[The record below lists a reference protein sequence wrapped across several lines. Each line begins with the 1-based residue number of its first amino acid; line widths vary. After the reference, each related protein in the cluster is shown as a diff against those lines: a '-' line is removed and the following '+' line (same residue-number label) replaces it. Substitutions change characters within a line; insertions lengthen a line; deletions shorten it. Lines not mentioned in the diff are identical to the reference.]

1 MMRHRGASLAEAT
14 SSNRSRSETLKRLF
28 GYIAGFWQLKA
39 VLVLIV
45 LTTVLDIMSPAIIG
59 SIIDM
64 VKGIATGETLE
75 PGSGIEGFVYRILTP
90 VATWYVGVS
99 GSDPVKGP
107 LLIFSVSLVFIAL
120 VTGIFNFIQ
129 RYTTTI
135 VGQSATFNMRDDMY
149 NSLLEQ
155 SFSFYDRQRTGQL
168 MARAT
173 GDINMLGRFYQMG
186 VRMLVSSVLLLVLV
200 LYSLLSIN
208 PTLTLISVTVIPF
221 VFLATREYSKRI
233 GPLWAAVREQNG
245 IITSVLQENL
255 AGVRVVRG
263 FSREEHEEE
272 KFSAELQGF
281 FDMNITM
288 ARIRA
293 FFMPLA
299 TFISSIGFV
308 LIIWYGGGQV
318 ITGALTVGSLVA
330 FYFYLA
336 RLMRPVRMIGFMTSM
351 IVRALAAGNRVFDI
365 IDAEVEVH
373 DKEDAVGVPEIEGR
387 LTFQDVW
394 FSYDGTN
401 MVLKDIDLDVQP
413 GQTIAILGATGS
425 GKSSIINLIPRFY
438 DVSEG
443 SIKLDGTDLRDL
455 KIKSLRGTIGI
466 VRQEPFIFSTTLR
479 ENIAYGVQ
487 NASLNDIREAAKRA
501 KIDDFIHGLPDGYD
515 TKVGERGVTLS
526 GGQKQ
531 RVAIARALL
540 KNPKILIMDDSTSS
554 VDTQTEYEIQQALD
568 ELLEDRTTFIITQ
581 RLSSI
586 KKADYIIVLDDGEI
600 SEEGTH
606 DTLIANDGI
615 YSKLYD
621 TQISGVADGR
631 GA

>member
-1 MMRHRGASLAEAT
+1 MSTEEAT
-14 SSNRSRSETLKRLF
+14 SSNRSRSETLRRLF
-28 GYIAGFWQLKA
+28 GYILGFWQLKV
-39 VLVLIV
+39 VLALIV
-45 LTTVLDIMSPAIIG
+45 LTTILDILSPAIIG

-64 VKGIATGETLE
+64 VKVMATGGTLE
-75 PGSGIEGFVYRILTP
+75 PGSGIEGFAYNILTP
-90 VATWYVGVS
+90 AASWFIAVAGA
-99 GSDPVKGP
+99 DPLKGT

-120 VTGIFNFIQ
+120 ITGLFNFIQ
-129 RYTTTI
+129 RYATTI
-135 VGQSATFNMRDDMY
+135 VGQRATFNMRDDMY

-155 SFSFYDRQRTGQL
+155 SFSFYDQQRTGQL

-173 GDINMLGRFYQMG
+173 GDINMLGRFFQMG
-186 VRMLVSSVLLLVLV
+186 VRMLLSSVLLLVLV
-200 LYSLLSIN
+200 LYSLISIN
-208 PTLTLISVTVIPF
+208 MTLTLISVTVIPF
-221 VFLATREYSKRI
+221 VFLATREFSRRI

-245 IITSVLQENL
+245 VITSVLQENL

-263 FSREEHEEE
+263 FSREEYEEE
-272 KFSAELQGF
+272 KFSTELQEF

-299 TFISSIGFV
+299 TFISSVGFV

-318 ITGALTVGSLVA
+318 ITGVLTVGSLVA

-351 IVRALAAGNRVFDI
+351 VVRALAAGNRVFDI

-373 DKEDAVGVPEIEGR
+373 DKEDAAEVSELQGR
-387 LTFQDVW
+387 ITLEDVW
-394 FSYDGTN
+394 FSYDGDN

-413 GQTIAILGATGS
+413 GQTVAILGATGS

-438 DVSEG
+438 DVSQG

-487 NASLNDIREAAKRA
+487 NASLSDIREAAKRA
-501 KIDDFIHGLPDGYD
+501 KINDFIEGLPDGYD

-586 KKADYIIVLDDGEI
+586 KKADYIIVLEDGEI

-606 DTLIANDGI
+606 DQLITNNGI
-615 YSKLYD
+615 YRKLYE
-621 TQISGVADGR
+621 TQISEVSEGR

>member
-14 SSNRSRSETLKRLF
+14 SSNRSRSETLKRLL

-90 VATWYVGVS
+90 VASWYIAAT

-120 VTGIFNFIQ
+120 VTGIFNFVQ
-129 RYTTTI
+129 RYATTI
-135 VGQSATFNMRDDMY
+135 VGQRATFNMRDDMY

-155 SFSFYDRQRTGQL
+155 SFSFYDQQRTGQL

-173 GDINMLGRFYQMG
+173 GDINMLGRFFQMG
-186 VRMLVSSVLLLVLV
+186 VRMFLSSVLLLVLV
-200 LYSLLSIN
+200 LYSLASIN
-208 PTLTLISVTVIPF
+208 PTLTLISVIVIPF
-221 VFLATREYSKRI
+221 VFIATREYSKRI

-245 IITSVLQENL
+245 VITSVLQENL

-272 KFSAELQGF
+272 KFSAELQEF

-318 ITGALTVGSLVA
+318 IAGALTVGSLVA
-330 FYFYLA
+330 FYFYLT

-373 DKEDAVGVPEIEGR
+373 DKEDAVEVSEIEGR

-438 DVSEG
+438 DVSKG

-455 KIKSLRGTIGI
+455 KIKSLRGIIGI

-479 ENIAYGVQ
+479 ENIAYGVES
-487 NASLNDIREAAKRA
+487 ATTEGIEEAAKQA
-501 KIDDFIHGLPDGYD
+501 KIHEFIASLPDGYD

-540 KNPKILIMDDSTSS
+540 KNPKILILDDSTSS
-554 VDTQTEYEIQQALD
+554 VDTKTEYEIQRALD
-568 ELLEDRTTFIITQ
+568 QLLENRTTFVITQ

-586 KKADYIIVLDDGEI
+586 KKADYIIVLEDGQVA
-600 SEEGTH
+600 EEGSH
-606 DTLIANDGI
+606 DHLLELNGI
-615 YSKLYD
+615 YRKLYD
-621 TQISGVADGR
+621 TQIT
-631 GA
+631 GATGGAF

>member
-1 MMRHRGASLAEAT
+1 MMRHRGASLAEAS
-14 SSNRSRSETLKRLF
+14 SSNRSRSETLKRLL

-45 LTTVLDIMSPAIIG
+45 LTTVLDILSPAIIG

-64 VKGIATGETLE
+64 VKGISTGETLE
-75 PGSGIEGFVYRILTP
+75 PGSGIEGLVYGILTP
-90 VATWYVGVS
+90 VASWYIAAT

-129 RYTTTI
+129 RYATTI
-135 VGQSATFNMRDDMY
+135 VGQRATFNMRDDMY

-155 SFSFYDRQRTGQL
+155 SFSFYDQQRTGQL

-173 GDINMLGRFYQMG
+173 GDINMLGRFFQMG
-186 VRMLVSSVLLLVLV
+186 VRMFLSSVLLLVLV
-200 LYSLLSIN
+200 FYSLASIN
-208 PTLTLISVTVIPF
+208 STLTLISVIVIPF

-245 IITSVLQENL
+245 VITSVLQENL

-272 KFSAELQGF
+272 KFSAELQEF

-318 ITGALTVGSLVA
+318 IAGALTVGSLVA
-330 FYFYLA
+330 FYFYLT

-373 DKEDAVGVPEIEGR
+373 DKEDAVEVSEIEGR

-438 DVSEG
+438 DVSKG

-455 KIKSLRGTIGI
+455 KIKSLRGIIGI

-479 ENIAYGVQ
+479 ENIAYGVKD
-487 NASLNDIREAAKRA
+487 ASLNEIREAAKRA
-501 KIDDFIHGLPDGYD
+501 KIDDFIAGLPDGYD

-606 DTLIANDGI
+606 DQLIANDGI
-615 YSKLYD
+615 YRKLYD
-621 TQISGVADGR
+621 TQISGAIEGR
-631 GA
+631 EA

>member
-1 MMRHRGASLAEAT
+1 MSTEEAS
-14 SSNRSRSETLKRLF
+14 SSNRSRSETLRRLF
-28 GYIAGFWQLKA
+28 GYILGFWQLKV

-45 LTTVLDIMSPAIIG
+45 LTTVLDILSPAIIG

-64 VKGIATGETLE
+64 VEVMASGGTLE
-75 PGSGIEGFVYRILTP
+75 PGSGIEGFAYRILAP
-90 VATWYVGVS
+90 VATWYTAVS
-99 GSDPVKGP
+99 GSDPVMGT

-120 VTGIFNFIQ
+120 ITGIFNFVQ
-129 RYTTTI
+129 RYTTTV
-135 VGQSATFNMRDDMY
+135 VGQTATFNMRDDMY

-155 SFSFYDRQRTGQL
+155 SFSFYDEQRTGQL

-173 GDINMLGRFYQMG
+173 GDINMLGRFFQMG
-186 VRMLVSSVLLLVLV
+186 VRMLLSSVLLLALV
-200 LYSLLSIN
+200 LYSLVSIN
-208 PTLTLISVTVIPF
+208 MTLTMVSVTVIPF
-221 VFLATREYSKRI
+221 VFLATREFSRRI
-233 GPLWAAVREQNG
+233 GPLWTAVREQNG
-245 IITSVLQENL
+245 VITSVLQENL

-263 FSREEHEEE
+263 FSREEHEEA
-272 KFSAELQGF
+272 KFSNELQGF

-308 LIIWYGGGQV
+308 LIIWYGGRQV
-318 ITGALTVGSLVA
+318 IVGALTVGSLVA

-351 IVRALAAGNRVFDI
+351 VVRALAAGNRVFDI
-365 IDAEVEVH
+365 IDAEVDVH
-373 DKEDAVGVPEIEGR
+373 DKEDAVDVEEVQGR
-387 LTFQDVW
+387 IIFKDVW
-394 FSYDGTN
+394 FSYEGDN

-413 GQTIAILGATGS
+413 GQTVAILGATGS

-438 DVSEG
+438 DVSKG
-443 SIKLDGTDLRDL
+443 AITLDGTDLRDL

-466 VRQEPFIFSTTLR
+466 VRQDPFIFSTTLR

-487 NASLNDIREAAKRA
+487 NASLDDIKEAAKRA
-501 KIDDFIHGLPDGYD
+501 KIDDFIEGLPDGYD

-586 KKADYIIVLDDGEI
+586 KKADYIIVLEDGEI

-615 YSKLYD
+615 YSKLYE
-621 TQISGVADGR
+621 TQISGVSEGR
-631 GA
+631 GV